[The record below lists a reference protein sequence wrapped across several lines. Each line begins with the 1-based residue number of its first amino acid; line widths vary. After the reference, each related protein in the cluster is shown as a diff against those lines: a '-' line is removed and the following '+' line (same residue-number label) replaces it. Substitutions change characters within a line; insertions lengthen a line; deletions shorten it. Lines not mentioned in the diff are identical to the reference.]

1 MDGCPGCSR
10 RLCYTWWRMQL
21 VVFVVVLALGKGCFS
36 CNLKNV
42 SIPMVRCD
50 EKVWINTTICE
61 GLCCSQDPV
70 YRSHLQAPVQK
81 TCNGDW
87 SYKVKHIKGCPGS
100 ITYPVATNC
109 YCTTC
114 NTEDTYCGRFPGHI
128 PSC

>member
-1 MDGCPGCSR
+1 
-10 RLCYTWWRMQL
+10 MQL

-114 NTEDTYCGRFPGHI
+114 NPEDTYCGRFPGHI